1 MEGIFQKII
10 ILAAVYAVAVL
21 FSGSG
26 PSGSLV
32 KMCCAL
38 CMLAFLF
45 GIDVKTLGLMGN
57 LGQDINIIKESRETG
72 EEMFCQAVREETEKA
87 VEEGVLKIAQKYG
100 REIEA
105 EAEAEIF
112 EDKAEIVKIT
122 VWAKIDSVTAKGHM
136 LNEIKTLFEDT
147 EVEIIEK

>member
-1 MEGIFQKII
+1 
-10 ILAAVYAVAVL
+10 
-21 FSGSG
+21 
-26 PSGSLV
+26 
-32 KMCCAL
+32 
-38 CMLAFLF
+38 
-45 GIDVKTLGLMGN
+45 
-57 LGQDINIIKESRETG
+57 
-72 EEMFCQAVREETEKA
+72 MFCQAVREETEKA
-87 VEEGVLKIAQKYG
+87 VEEEVLKIAQKYG

-112 EDKAEIVKIT
+112 EDKARIVKIT